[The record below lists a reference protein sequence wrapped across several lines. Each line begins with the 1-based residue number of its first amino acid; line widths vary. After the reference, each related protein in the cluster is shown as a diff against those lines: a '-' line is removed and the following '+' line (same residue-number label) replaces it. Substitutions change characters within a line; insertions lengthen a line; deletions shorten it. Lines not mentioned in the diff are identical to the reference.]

1 MQETCWSRLRVYGK
15 NPEYNMHNFD
25 NYYPAQRWDAY
36 CTHELIIVKV
46 HLQHWLS
53 CWLTACRDQV
63 TTASEATWC
72 SRCINHE
79 TCMLLSEP
87 LPQTLANNSLQG
99 TIMRQIAV
107 VTAISH
113 DSRDCDN
120 WVINND
126 LLTAQQRE
134 CSDWKYGCTV
144 YMWNCCALY
153 MWTSNYA

>member
-1 MQETCWSRLRVYGK
+1 
-15 NPEYNMHNFD
+15 
-25 NYYPAQRWDAY
+25 
-36 CTHELIIVKV
+36 
-46 HLQHWLS
+46 
-53 CWLTACRDQV
+53 
-63 TTASEATWC
+63 
-72 SRCINHE
+72 
-79 TCMLLSEP
+79 MLLSEP

-134 CSDWKYGCTV
+134 CSD
-144 YMWNCCALY
+144 
-153 MWTSNYA
+153 